1 MSNCYACGASLDEL
15 GRVYRSTLC
24 PSCGK
29 EVHACLNCRFYEPG
43 AHWDCRETISEPV
56 RDKDRANFCDFFM
69 LASGGARNPG
79 SSKPGGKPTGAPDRS
94 ESARTNF
101 DNLFGND

>member
-1 MSNCYACGASLDEL
+1 MATCFACGASLDTV
-15 GRVYRSTLC
+15 GRVYRNTLC

-29 EVHACLNCRFYEPG
+29 DARVCRNCRFYEPG

-69 LASGGARNPG
+69 LSQTSAPPGKKTQENDKSTEAR
-79 SSKPGGKPTGAPDRS
+79 SK
-94 ESARTNF
+94 F
-101 DNLFGND
+101 DNLFGNE